1 MIVLSKNQTITDYK
15 TTKQRNK
22 IIQVLQNAEGPLTAE
37 EIYLLVKDELP
48 SIVISTIYRNMEAL
62 KNIIVKTVY
71 NDGKARYALTK
82 EKHTHNLI
90 CLKCKKSI
98 AIEECPL
105 EAVEKNLGEQNSFEI
120 LEHKLEIYGHCKDC
134 RLNKE

>member
-1 MIVLSKNQTITDYK
+1 MLKNQNVSDYK
-15 TTKQRNK
+15 STKQRNK
-22 IIQVLQNAEGPLTAE
+22 IIQVLRDAKRPLTAE

-48 SIVISTIYRNMEAL
+48 SVVISTIYRNMEAL

-98 AIEECPL
+98 AIEKCPL
-105 EAVEKNLGEQNSFEI
+105 ETMEKNLSEQNSFEI

-134 RLNKE
+134 MRIKE